1 MDEKEIQ
8 ITMARLGE
16 AVARFHLP
24 HSPMP
29 AGSAQ
34 DMFNLGADVLV
45 KFTRLV
51 VAIEVIASCQMD
63 VTDAML
69 ETDAS
74 LETARP
80 EGTC

>member
-8 ITMARLGE
+8 ATMARLGE
-16 AVARFHLP
+16 AVARFNLP

-29 AGSAQ
+29 AGTAQ
-34 DMFNLGADVLV
+34 DMFKLGADILV

-51 VAIEVIASCQMD
+51 VAIEIISSCQMD

-69 ETDAS
+69 VDES
-74 LETARP
+74 LEAAHP

>member
-8 ITMARLGE
+8 ATMARLGE
-16 AVARFHLP
+16 AVARYIPGHA
-24 HSPMP
+24 PMP
-29 AGSAQ
+29 AGTAQ
-34 DMFNLGADVLV
+34 DMFKLGADVLV

-51 VAIEVIASCQMD
+51 DAIEVIASCQID

-69 ETDAS
+69 DVDAS